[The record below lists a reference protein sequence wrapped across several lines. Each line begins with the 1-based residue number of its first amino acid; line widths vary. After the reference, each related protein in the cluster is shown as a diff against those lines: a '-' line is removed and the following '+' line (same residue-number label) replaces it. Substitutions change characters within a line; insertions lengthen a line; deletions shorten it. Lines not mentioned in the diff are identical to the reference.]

1 MDVEPND
8 LLLFAR
14 IVEAGSFSR
23 AAERVDLPKSTVSR
37 RLALL
42 EATLGERLLQR
53 TTRKLVVTEF
63 GSSLLEHARRVADE
77 VEAAG
82 ALAQHRQHAPSG
94 KLRMSVP
101 ADFANAGLNEVI
113 ARFLERYPA
122 VTLEMD
128 LSPRRVD
135 LVAEN
140 FDIAIR
146 MGDLPDDSTL
156 SARPITLEHAA
167 LYAAPAYLAKHGIPE
182 HPDDLPAHDVLCI
195 LSRYGG
201 SAAWTL
207 IRGKV
212 RWERSLPARLTANSP
227 DLLARIA
234 ARGAGIAISS
244 TLFAEPYL
252 RTGELVRVLPE
263 WEMPITNGWAV
274 FPSRKLM
281 PAKTRAFLDLM
292 EEMCRE
298 RGHATPVAAA
308 ALNAR
313 RAAEAAAGDGLTPGG
328 SPSSRPGAPDA
339 REPSPG

>member
-14 IVEAGSFSR
+14 IVEAGSFTR
-23 AAERVDLPKSTVSR
+23 AADRVNLPKSTVSR

-42 EATLGERLLQR
+42 ETTLGERLLQR

-63 GSSLLEHARRVADE
+63 GASLYEHARRLADE

-82 ALAQHRQHAPSG
+82 ALAQHRQGEPSG
-94 KLRMSVP
+94 KLRISAP
-101 ADFANAGLNEVI
+101 GDFANSSLNHVI

-128 LSPRRVD
+128 LTPRRVD

-146 MGDLPDDSTL
+146 MGDLPDDATL
-156 SARPITLEHAA
+156 SARPFILEQPG
-167 LYAAPAYLAKHGIPE
+167 LYASPAYLALHGIPE
-182 HPDDLPAHDVLCI
+182 HPDDLATHDVLCI
-195 LSRYGG
+195 LSRTGG
-201 SAAWTL
+201 AVPWTL

-212 RWERSLPARLTANSP
+212 RWQRALQARLTANSP

-234 ARGAGIAISS
+234 ARGAGIALSS
-244 TLFAEPYL
+244 RLFAEPYMQ
-252 RTGELVRVLPE
+252 TGELVRVLPE
-263 WEMPITNGWAV
+263 WEMPMANGWAV

-281 PAKTRAFLDLM
+281 PAKTRAFLAMM
-292 EEMCRE
+292 EQTCTEK
-298 RGHATPVAAA
+298 GHGPEEVAAA
-308 ALNAR
+308 FRANAELEK
-313 RAAEAAAGDGLTPGG
+313 ATFSAD
-328 SPSSRPGAPDA
+328 
-339 REPSPG
+339 